1 MMNQVNE
8 LAVPNNLKVI
18 SLSFGHGILAV
29 LAGDVRKRRKRHQL
43 TVWRANSATDIQ
55 HEIDLPIPGDKD
67 DKKAYVAMDEHYI
80 VVLLSAR
87 SSNKCFTIFHLI
99 SIQTLQVESTMTA
112 VRCTSVY
119 YKQGC
124 LVTINFDN
132 IMR

>member
-80 VVLLSAR
+80 VV
-87 SSNKCFTIFHLI
+87 SSPQFKEISFVAIDTLTFEHSMRVVTDDHILGYHNKILI
-99 SIQTLQVESTMTA
+99 TQKERHIQ
-112 VRCTSVY
+112 
-119 YKQGC
+119 
-124 LVTINFDN
+124 
-132 IMR
+132 